1 MPKPH
6 LLIAIFAIGSI
17 LITSCSQKQQNSIAT
32 ITTQKICTTP
42 IVSYQINSISA
53 GQFNDLQ
60 ITNEQIL
67 PSLKNALQQTNCFIE
82 SNNNPLYN
90 LKLVYGSIATKNT
103 QGGFW
108 SSTSKDSAIIE
119 LQIAFTDKNE
129 ERIFTSKAFFE
140 NTKDH
145 YLGLGDSSKLQPQHI
160 QDTLSNAIHS
170 IANQAAQNFMGF

>member
-1 MPKPH
+1 MLKPH

-17 LITSCSQKQQNSIAT
+17 VITSCSQKQQNSIAT

-53 GQFNDLQ
+53 GQFNDIQ
-60 ITNEQIL
+60 STNEQIL
-67 PSLKNALQQTNCFIE
+67 PSLKNALQQTNGFIE

-108 SSTSKDSAIIE
+108 SSTSKAAAIID
-119 LQIAFTDKNE
+119 LQSGFTE
-129 ERIFTSKAFFE
+129 
-140 NTKDH
+140 
-145 YLGLGDSSKLQPQHI
+145 Q
-160 QDTLSNAIHS
+160 NA
-170 IANQAAQNFMGF
+170 

>member
-1 MPKPH
+1 MLKPH

-82 SNNNPLYN
+82 NNNNPLYN

-145 YLGLGDSSKLQPQHI
+145 YLGLGDSSKLQSQHI